1 MKTIVKGIFLAQSSV
16 LLVNYRPENPECFGL
31 WIDLN
36 IGPDNEEGAHN
47 YQVLVCT
54 PDWLEVTLRYEW
66 GRAHWGRHMLIVL
79 DYDLDLIKERITSYV
94 EGCTGK
100 DFWEMAQKISR
111 IAAWEFEDY
120 QP

>member
-1 MKTIVKGIFLAQSSV
+1 MKAIVKGIFLMSADV
-16 LLVNYRPENPECFGL
+16 LLEDYCPDDPKCFGL

-54 PDWLEVTLRYEW
+54 PDWIKGECYGQKAV
-66 GRAHWGRHMLIVL
+66 WGRHRLIVCE
-79 DYDLDLIKERITSYV
+79 YDLELIKEQIRHYV
-94 EGCTGK
+94 ENCSGK
-100 DFWEMAQKISR
+100 DFWEMAQKVAR